1 LTFKTYVSPV
11 SLTKTTDM
19 NYTTFITAQ
28 EAEKNLQNPDVLFI
42 DCSFSLADEHWGLS
56 EYEKKHIPNAV

>member
-1 LTFKTYVSPV
+1 
-11 SLTKTTDM
+11 M